1 MQISWDSFKLFNIDS
16 RGIRMKFEDLCRQLF
31 SNEMF
36 ANNTQFK
43 YLHANP
49 NNCGLETEPVFDEN
63 HNEWIGFQAKFF
75 DNAVD
80 YKQIYHSAEKTV
92 EYYCGKLNKI
102 YLFCNK
108 PITETSNSYKA
119 VVKLLNDNGIDIQLI
134 TDEAILDRVRD
145 KYPYLALY
153 YFGNHQIQM
162 EWFKDQAEIIYQELG
177 ERYNKSFNVV
187 TTYDDE
193 LSLFV
198 HDNRAVKYLN
208 NKKASLINRIDEL
221 SNNNSTYK
229 SYLLALRDQVSIIS
243 DVTIENLCDSE
254 TWFDNATSVV
264 DDYLESINKE
274 LQKLQ
279 VKRKKLTHNIK
290 IEKKG
295 DSQTDIRR
303 DIWKID
309 RKTEMLK
316 ELEVLPEMLSL
327 TPREKLL
334 LHSKIM
340 TVQGDAGAGKTQLL
354 ATKTNSLLC
363 ENRKVLFL
371 AAGIYYSN
379 DAIYQQIMNNL
390 RLDYGIDEL
399 FDILETIGEAENV
412 TVPVIIDALNETW
425 NNKLWKSGLP
435 SIINKINKCYRVK
448 LILSYRSD
456 YESAVLPESIIG
468 NEDVVSIFH
477 RGFENDTISAV
488 KEFLDYYSIPFTPLD
503 FFGYEMSNP
512 LFLSLYCKTYDGQE
526 VSLPKLYEK
535 LVLQI
540 NKKLYAAQENL
551 FRSKGIT
558 EDLNI
563 VSPLINELSQYMI
576 NQGTKSISKD
586 DIDKLGYWSKYG
598 LPPMSIVMLLVKEKL
613 LYVSVYEDVERF
625 YFAYDQMNDYFGAK
639 AILKQYKSKEDIK
652 QYLSE
657 VILGIK
663 DSNLQ
668 NTHNIDLF
676 VNASVLF
683 AEKYD
688 EECIDIIDG
697 LNADDQWLVF
707 SRFIQA
713 YQWREKTGIKAD
725 RLIDYLQK
733 YPCRPDDLWPVL
745 LSNSVKLDHPLNA
758 NYLHGLLSHYEL
770 TNRDYLWT
778 TYINQLPLN
787 EADRIVQLITIY
799 NSKNSIIISD
809 NKQIELLLILLTWFL
824 TSSNRWL
831 RDTTSKAMVELLKD
845 HLDLSIVLLEKF
857 TNVNDPYVLQRL
869 YGVIFGATCKRSN
882 GDLLVLAEYVYKTVF
897 DQAYVYPDIL
907 LRDYA
912 RLIIERFLYED
923 PSYDGIIER
932 EIITPPYNSSPIPE
946 VEDKHYSYDDFS
958 GSQLQVFS
966 SMKFEKMG
974 VYGDFGRYVF
984 QSALNNF
991 DVDEQNIFNYA
1002 LSHIFDE
1009 IGFDNTFDD
1018 YDQNLYGFDR
1028 HLTTKTERIGKKYQ
1042 WITMFNILARVSDNN
1057 KMINRWGDYPEKTIS
1072 YKGPW
1077 DPYIRDFDPTLNPII
1092 TNHQTA
1098 PLFSVF
1104 ESLLL
1109 SDRDEKRGIDL
1120 SNQTDICRWKE
1131 VKGQYLETLSSIFI
1145 LSDSNNEQW
1154 VLLTNYF
1161 DTGRTN
1167 LDVEKLFV
1175 WNWSF
1180 AYFMDSKQA
1189 EYFENNFE
1197 RGRSILTSEITSY
1210 SQTYTVYNYEFPWA
1224 PSCEELIS
1232 QSWVKARIQTG
1243 ETTRKTVIVPNFEM
1257 SDDGI
1262 ATISQKETVQ
1272 VLVDEMDIGNILQAT
1287 TELTW
1292 EEEYDG
1298 SIEEH
1303 LSFSYPCAELLENMK
1318 LSQITDNGFLFD
1330 EDGKLAAFDTYLTQ
1344 KHQGVVIRKDILDRY
1359 LAKNDYK
1366 LVWFVDAEKEVH
1378 AADRSIDSWS
1388 RWEGLFIYEGDHVD
1402 GDIQKI
1408 DSKGSNV

>member
-598 LPPMSIVMLLVKEKL
+598 LPPMLLL
-613 LYVSVYEDVERF
+613 L
-625 YFAYDQMNDYFGAK
+625 
-639 AILKQYKSKEDIK
+639 
-652 QYLSE
+652 
-657 VILGIK
+657 
-663 DSNLQ
+663 
-668 NTHNIDLF
+668 
-676 VNASVLF
+676 ASV
-683 AEKYD
+683 
-688 EECIDIIDG
+688 
-697 LNADDQWLVF
+697 V
-707 SRFIQA
+707 
-713 YQWREKTGIKAD
+713 
-725 RLIDYLQK
+725 
-733 YPCRPDDLWPVL
+733 
-745 LSNSVKLDHPLNA
+745 H
-758 NYLHGLLSHYEL
+758 
-770 TNRDYLWT
+770 
-778 TYINQLPLN
+778 
-787 EADRIVQLITIY
+787 
-799 NSKNSIIISD
+799 
-809 NKQIELLLILLTWFL
+809 ELL
-824 TSSNRWL
+824 
-831 RDTTSKAMVELLKD
+831 
-845 HLDLSIVLLEKF
+845 
-857 TNVNDPYVLQRL
+857 
-869 YGVIFGATCKRSN
+869 
-882 GDLLVLAEYVYKTVF
+882 
-897 DQAYVYPDIL
+897 
-907 LRDYA
+907 
-912 RLIIERFLYED
+912 
-923 PSYDGIIER
+923 
-932 EIITPPYNSSPIPE
+932 
-946 VEDKHYSYDDFS
+946 
-958 GSQLQVFS
+958 
-966 SMKFEKMG
+966 
-974 VYGDFGRYVF
+974 
-984 QSALNNF
+984 
-991 DVDEQNIFNYA
+991 
-1002 LSHIFDE
+1002 
-1009 IGFDNTFDD
+1009 
-1018 YDQNLYGFDR
+1018 
-1028 HLTTKTERIGKKYQ
+1028 
-1042 WITMFNILARVSDNN
+1042 
-1057 KMINRWGDYPEKTIS
+1057 
-1072 YKGPW
+1072 
-1077 DPYIRDFDPTLNPII
+1077 
-1092 TNHQTA
+1092 
-1098 PLFSVF
+1098 
-1104 ESLLL
+1104 
-1109 SDRDEKRGIDL
+1109 
-1120 SNQTDICRWKE
+1120 
-1131 VKGQYLETLSSIFI
+1131 
-1145 LSDSNNEQW
+1145 
-1154 VLLTNYF
+1154 
-1161 DTGRTN
+1161 
-1167 LDVEKLFV
+1167 
-1175 WNWSF
+1175 
-1180 AYFMDSKQA
+1180 
-1189 EYFENNFE
+1189 
-1197 RGRSILTSEITSY
+1197 
-1210 SQTYTVYNYEFPWA
+1210 
-1224 PSCEELIS
+1224 
-1232 QSWVKARIQTG
+1232 
-1243 ETTRKTVIVPNFEM
+1243 
-1257 SDDGI
+1257 
-1262 ATISQKETVQ
+1262 
-1272 VLVDEMDIGNILQAT
+1272 
-1287 TELTW
+1287 
-1292 EEEYDG
+1292 
-1298 SIEEH
+1298 
-1303 LSFSYPCAELLENMK
+1303 
-1318 LSQITDNGFLFD
+1318 
-1330 EDGKLAAFDTYLTQ
+1330 
-1344 KHQGVVIRKDILDRY
+1344 
-1359 LAKNDYK
+1359 
-1366 LVWFVDAEKEVH
+1366 
-1378 AADRSIDSWS
+1378 
-1388 RWEGLFIYEGDHVD
+1388 
-1402 GDIQKI
+1402 
-1408 DSKGSNV
+1408 

>member
-576 NQGTKSISKD
+576 NQGTKSISKT
-586 DIDKLGYWSKYG
+586 ISEATFSLAVIILNSSCK
-598 LPPMSIVMLLVKEKL
+598 
-613 LYVSVYEDVERF
+613 SVYI
-625 YFAYDQMNDYFGAK
+625 AK
-639 AILKQYKSKEDIK
+639 
-652 QYLSE
+652 
-657 VILGIK
+657 
-663 DSNLQ
+663 
-668 NTHNIDLF
+668 
-676 VNASVLF
+676 
-683 AEKYD
+683 
-688 EECIDIIDG
+688 
-697 LNADDQWLVF
+697 
-707 SRFIQA
+707 
-713 YQWREKTGIKAD
+713 
-725 RLIDYLQK
+725 
-733 YPCRPDDLWPVL
+733 
-745 LSNSVKLDHPLNA
+745 
-758 NYLHGLLSHYEL
+758 
-770 TNRDYLWT
+770 
-778 TYINQLPLN
+778 
-787 EADRIVQLITIY
+787 
-799 NSKNSIIISD
+799 
-809 NKQIELLLILLTWFL
+809 
-824 TSSNRWL
+824 
-831 RDTTSKAMVELLKD
+831 
-845 HLDLSIVLLEKF
+845 
-857 TNVNDPYVLQRL
+857 
-869 YGVIFGATCKRSN
+869 
-882 GDLLVLAEYVYKTVF
+882 
-897 DQAYVYPDIL
+897 
-907 LRDYA
+907 
-912 RLIIERFLYED
+912 
-923 PSYDGIIER
+923 
-932 EIITPPYNSSPIPE
+932 
-946 VEDKHYSYDDFS
+946 
-958 GSQLQVFS
+958 
-966 SMKFEKMG
+966 
-974 VYGDFGRYVF
+974 
-984 QSALNNF
+984 
-991 DVDEQNIFNYA
+991 
-1002 LSHIFDE
+1002 
-1009 IGFDNTFDD
+1009 
-1018 YDQNLYGFDR
+1018 
-1028 HLTTKTERIGKKYQ
+1028 
-1042 WITMFNILARVSDNN
+1042 
-1057 KMINRWGDYPEKTIS
+1057 
-1072 YKGPW
+1072 
-1077 DPYIRDFDPTLNPII
+1077 
-1092 TNHQTA
+1092 
-1098 PLFSVF
+1098 
-1104 ESLLL
+1104 
-1109 SDRDEKRGIDL
+1109 
-1120 SNQTDICRWKE
+1120 
-1131 VKGQYLETLSSIFI
+1131 
-1145 LSDSNNEQW
+1145 
-1154 VLLTNYF
+1154 
-1161 DTGRTN
+1161 
-1167 LDVEKLFV
+1167 
-1175 WNWSF
+1175 
-1180 AYFMDSKQA
+1180 
-1189 EYFENNFE
+1189 
-1197 RGRSILTSEITSY
+1197 
-1210 SQTYTVYNYEFPWA
+1210 
-1224 PSCEELIS
+1224 
-1232 QSWVKARIQTG
+1232 
-1243 ETTRKTVIVPNFEM
+1243 
-1257 SDDGI
+1257 
-1262 ATISQKETVQ
+1262 
-1272 VLVDEMDIGNILQAT
+1272 
-1287 TELTW
+1287 
-1292 EEEYDG
+1292 
-1298 SIEEH
+1298 
-1303 LSFSYPCAELLENMK
+1303 
-1318 LSQITDNGFLFD
+1318 
-1330 EDGKLAAFDTYLTQ
+1330 
-1344 KHQGVVIRKDILDRY
+1344 
-1359 LAKNDYK
+1359 
-1366 LVWFVDAEKEVH
+1366 
-1378 AADRSIDSWS
+1378 
-1388 RWEGLFIYEGDHVD
+1388 
-1402 GDIQKI
+1402 
-1408 DSKGSNV
+1408 